1 MKVKELKY
9 KTVGELNRILADL
22 RRQLREL
29 RFNLAAGK
37 VKNIR
42 AIRTKKKDIARVL
55 TILHQKEVGKEENI
69 K

>member
-1 MKVKELKY
+1 MKGDELKH
-9 KTVGELNRILADL
+9 KTTEELNKILIDS
-22 RRQLREL
+22 RHQLREL

-42 AIRTKKKDIARVL
+42 AIQMKKKDIARVL
-55 TILHQKEVGKEENI
+55 FILHQKKIAKE